1 MLTVKFLDCDD
12 LLDVSYF
19 SIVGWHLLI
28 RIKKGTVALQQNSN
42 NQTAIDDATNPIC
55 NPF

>member
-1 MLTVKFLDCDD
+1 MKFLDCDD